1 MGKSTKIGILATLG
15 FLIVIFGIIKLVGS
29 NNPSNKNL
37 GQTTPSVNVVSTSDW
52 IKGNKEAKVT
62 LIEYSDFQCP
72 ACGVY
77 YPVVKQLNQ
86 KLGDKTQFVY
96 RHFPLRQIHANA
108 EVAAYVAEAAGIQ
121 NKFWEMHDMLF
132 ENQNKWSGEKN
143 AKDIF
148 IEYARSLNLDIEKF
162 KNDLD
167 SKEVKAKVENDYQDG
182 VRFGV
187 NATPTFFLNGTKL
200 QNPRSYEEFKALLE
214 EAISKAQ

>member
-1 MGKSTKIGILATLG
+1 MSKLTKIGLILAFSIFVL
-15 FLIVIFGIIKLVGS
+15 VFGIIKLASSG
-29 NNPSNKNL
+29 NPLDKTLNQS
-37 GQTTPSVNVVSTSDW
+37 TSSVNVVSSSDW
-52 IKGNKEAKVT
+52 MKGNKEAKTV
-62 LIEYSDFQCP
+62 LIEFSDFQCP
-72 ACGVY
+72 ACGAY
-77 YPVVKQLNQ
+77 YQVVKQLNQ
-86 KLGDKTQFVY
+86 EFKDKIQFVY

-108 EVAAYVAEAAGIQ
+108 DLAARSAEAAGKQ

-143 AKDIF
+143 TKDIF

-187 NATPTFFLNGTKL
+187 NATPTFFLNDTKL
-200 QNPRSYEEFKALLE
+200 QNPRSYEEFKTLLE